1 MREPLKTPHPP
12 TETAPAHATITPLA
26 SPCSTAFNLG
36 NGNGFSVQEVI
47 DTARRVTGRAIDVID
62 APRRA
67 GDPPRL
73 VADAS
78 QARAVLGW
86 KPQFANLDT
95 IVAHAWAWE
104 QQWPWLAE

>member
-1 MREPLKTPHPP
+1 M
-12 TETAPAHATITPLA
+12 
-26 SPCSTAFNLG
+26 
-36 NGNGFSVQEVI
+36 QEVI
-47 DTARRVTGRAIDVID
+47 DTARRVTGYAIDVVD

-86 KPQFANLDT
+86 KPRFANLDT